1 MTGGIFLDLDGTLV
15 DSAPGITQSIHRT
28 LAELGLDAPDPA
40 DLRWCIGPPLH
51 QTFRNLLGPGAD
63 IDAVVARYREIYLES
78 GIFDAEPYDEIGPML
93 ERLQDTGL
101 PLFVATSKMQAH
113 AREIADHFGIS
124 HYLDGLFGSE
134 PDGTRAAKDALLAHA
149 LAETGADAGRSVMIG
164 DRQHDM
170 AGARANGL
178 AGIGVLWGFGS
189 AEELRLAEADALA
202 ASPLDVAEAVRDL
215 LALDG

>member
-1 MTGGIFLDLDGTLV
+1 MSGAIFLDLDGTLV
-15 DSAPGITQSIHRT
+15 DSAPGITQSIHQT
-28 LAELGLDAPDPA
+28 LAELGLDAPEPA

-51 QTFRNLLGPGAD
+51 QTFRNLLDPGAD
-63 IDAVVARYREIYLES
+63 IAAVVGRYREIYAES

-93 ERLQDTGL
+93 EGLQDTGL

-113 AREIADHFGIS
+113 AQEIADHFGFS
-124 HYLDGLFGSE
+124 HYIEGLFGSE

-149 LAETGADAGRSVMIG
+149 LAETGADPARSVMIG
-164 DRQHDM
+164 DRHHDV

-178 AGIGVLWGFGS
+178 ASIGVLGGFGS
-189 AEELRLAEADALA
+189 VEELRQAEADALA
-202 ASPLDVAEAVRDL
+202 ASPLDVAEAVADL